1 MNCFATT
8 RFAAA
13 RLGTRCALASS
24 NRRVELA
31 RGRRGVGAGGKE
43 EGGVRG
49 GVGKRDGRAAGAGLG
64 DLGAKR
70 QQGRVR
76 EELLEDGRV
85 ALDEQLAV
93 RQVRAHDVH
102 PKTDVREHEEGLA
115 VEVREP
121 HVAPARQ
128 PMLRGHVGVEVLRHE
143 LVAGWAQRDA
153 QVRVG
158 ALRIRRELRVEDEPR
173 HKLRRELRKP
183 PARRRC
189 CRCHRHRPLLPTQR
203 RQVSAQRLRAR
214 REIRGCGQRELASL
228 VEFDVVLRPAEQLG
242 SEFAF
247 QPLDG
252 PGEGGLGEVE
262 GIGSRGNRAF
272 FRDGLKLAQ
281 LFKLHV
287 CLQCIVVC

>member
-1 MNCFATT
+1 MRAP
-8 RFAAA
+8 R
-13 RLGTRCALASS
+13 
-24 NRRVELA
+24 
-31 RGRRGVGAGGKE
+31 
-43 EGGVRG
+43 
-49 GVGKRDGRAAGAGLG
+49 RAAGAGPG
-64 DLGAKR
+64 GLGAKR

-93 RQVRAHDVH
+93 RQVRARDVH

-128 PMLRGHVGVEVLRHE
+128 PMLRGHVGVEVLHHE
-143 LVAGWAQRDA
+143 LVAGRAQRDA

-173 HKLRRELRKP
+173 HELRRELRQQ

-203 RQVSAQRLRAR
+203 RQVSAQRLRTR
-214 REIRGCGQRELASL
+214 REVRGCGQRELATFFYL
-228 VEFDVVLRPAEQLG
+228 VAQGGV
-242 SEFAF
+242 
-247 QPLDG
+247 DG
-252 PGEGGLGEVE
+252 PATAHAGANMNLGATREFLERCVLVMVPLVGYPRSLAALAAIKNAAE
-262 GIGSRGNRAF
+262 SRNS
-272 FRDGLKLAQ
+272 
-281 LFKLHV
+281 
-287 CLQCIVVC
+287 